1 MQIRAFLADDH
12 AVLRDGLRLL
22 LEAGGDIAVVGSE
35 GNGRDTLLKVQ
46 QLKPD
51 VVVMDISMPQL
62 NGIEATQQICSSCP
76 NTKVIILS
84 VYSTSEHV
92 FRALRAGAKG
102 YLLKDSAGDEVV
114 EAVRAIHSGRHYF
127 SRPISEIMVQDYI
140 KHRLDTQA
148 KSPLES
154 LSSREREVLQLLVEG
169 RSNPEIANCLCL
181 SVKSVETYRS
191 RLMQKLGISDLP
203 GLVKF
208 AIQQGLTPVES
219 INNKAT

>member
-1 MQIRAFLADDH
+1 MKIRAFLADDH

-22 LEAGGDIAVVGSE
+22 LEAGGDITVVGSE
-35 GNGRDTLLKVQ
+35 GNGRDALNKAL
-46 QLKPD
+46 QLQPD

-62 NGIEATQQICSSCP
+62 NGIEATQQICAACP

-84 VYSTSEHV
+84 VYSTAEHV
-92 FRALRAGAKG
+92 FRALRAGARG

-127 SRPISEIMVQDYI
+127 SRAIGEIMVQDYI
-140 KHRLDTQA
+140 KYRLDAQA

-169 RSNPEIANCLCL
+169 RSNPDIATGLCL
-181 SVKSVETYRS
+181 SVKSIETYRS
-191 RLMQKLGISDLP
+191 RLMQKLGIYDLP

-208 AIQQGLTPVES
+208 AIQQGLTPVEKH
-219 INNKAT
+219 NQ